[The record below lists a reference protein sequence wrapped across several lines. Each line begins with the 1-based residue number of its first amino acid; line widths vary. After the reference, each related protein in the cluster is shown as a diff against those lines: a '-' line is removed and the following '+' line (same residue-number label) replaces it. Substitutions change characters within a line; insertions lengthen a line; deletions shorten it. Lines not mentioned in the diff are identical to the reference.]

1 MSTVNMPK
9 FGTLLKLFW
18 LLMIWQ
24 CLIFQ
29 SGSGGKFE
37 ETSGTRYDTMVAERL
52 CKKGKTDRKIMMA
65 SFYIIKDKCKD
76 GLMSKKAKDI
86 SGISKSLCCPLV
98 RPNFEVEYV
107 QNTDLRLR
115 RNQDQI
121 GKQFL
126 AQASSTLTNHSEV
139 KAWYISKFSLKYKK

>member
-1 MSTVNMPK
+1 
-9 FGTLLKLFW
+9 
-18 LLMIWQ
+18 MIWQ

-37 ETSGTRYDTMVAERL
+37 ETSGTRYATMVAERL

-76 GLMSKKAKDI
+76 GLMLKKAKDI

-139 KAWYISKFSLKYKK
+139 KA

>member
-1 MSTVNMPK
+1 
-9 FGTLLKLFW
+9 
-18 LLMIWQ
+18 MIWQ

-76 GLMSKKAKDI
+76 GLMLKKAKDI
-86 SGISKSLCCPLV
+86 SGICIVPLSV
-98 RPNFEVEYV
+98 LILKL
-107 QNTDLRLR
+107 NTFRI
-115 RNQDQI
+115 QI
-121 GKQFL
+121 
-126 AQASSTLTNHSEV
+126 
-139 KAWYISKFSLKYKK
+139 